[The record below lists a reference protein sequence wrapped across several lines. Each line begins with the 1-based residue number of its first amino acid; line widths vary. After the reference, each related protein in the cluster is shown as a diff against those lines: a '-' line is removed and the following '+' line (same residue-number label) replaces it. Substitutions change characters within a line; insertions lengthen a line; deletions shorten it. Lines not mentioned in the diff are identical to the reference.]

1 MNALNRHVWPLQ
13 SKSNMSHNLV
23 YFPFSLLHIIITLP
37 TTVAIKIISYSHI
50 LKIAASWLVTREL
63 LLRERC
69 FYGSYLSFWELNS
82 FIKQLIRIIS
92 SIKAAW
98 SCRSCLISFVTCGGT
113 LYPCWGLNQEDPVKT
128 RYIPYISLYPSWR
141 RVLPQRSRSYELSV
155 NTSSGL
161 VFWKLSSTG
170 CQIAWGNE
178 SIWAFIC
185 SLKEQN
191 R

>member
-1 MNALNRHVWPLQ
+1 MTIALEVQLV
-13 SKSNMSHNLV
+13 SHNLV
-23 YFPFSLLHIIITLP
+23 YYPFPLLHIIITLP
-37 TTVAIKIISYSHI
+37 TTVAIKIHSYSHI

-98 SCRSCLISFVTCGGT
+98 SCRSCLISVVTCGGT

-128 RYIPYISLYPSWR
+128 ENKIYPLYFSVSVLKKGPSSEI
-141 RVLPQRSRSYELSV
+141 QELRAV
-155 NTSSGL
+155 R
-161 VFWKLSSTG
+161 
-170 CQIAWGNE
+170 QH
-178 SIWAFIC
+178 
-185 SLKEQN
+185 
-191 R
+191 